1 MKRYGGKYMKNRN
14 ILILL
19 SIILMFA
26 VTACNSS
33 QPTVKDRE
41 GNDIILPEKI
51 NRIVSTAP
59 SNTEILVALG
69 LGDKIIGAD
78 KYSKDVEG
86 INPDVTFFD
95 MMNPDAET
103 IVNLNPDIII
113 ASEINKLG
121 GRDPFSLLKESGT
134 SVVYIPISDSI
145 QGIYDDISFIGEV
158 TGTKDKADKIIENM
172 KDEIDKYRKIGEGI
186 TKRKKVYFE
195 ISPAPNLFTFGK
207 GSFLQ
212 EILEIAG
219 VDNVFADKGK
229 GIAISSEAVLEANP
243 EVILTNVNYIENP
256 IEELKNR
263 DGWDSIAAV
272 ASDQVFYIDA
282 NSSSRPTQNII
293 KALKE
298 IAHAV
303 YPDIYE

>member
-1 MKRYGGKYMKNRN
+1 
-14 ILILL
+14 
-19 SIILMFA
+19 
-26 VTACNSS
+26 
-33 QPTVKDRE
+33 
-41 GNDIILPEKI
+41 
-51 NRIVSTAP
+51 
-59 SNTEILVALG
+59 
-69 LGDKIIGAD
+69 
-78 KYSKDVEG
+78 
-86 INPDVTFFD
+86 
-95 MMNPDAET
+95 
-103 IVNLNPDIII
+103 
-113 ASEINKLG
+113 
-121 GRDPFSLLKESGT
+121 
-134 SVVYIPISDSI
+134 
-145 QGIYDDISFIGEV
+145 
-158 TGTKDKADKIIENM
+158 M

-256 IEELKNR
+256 VEELKNR

-298 IAHAV
+298 IAQAV
-303 YPDIYE
+303 YPYIYE

>member
-1 MKRYGGKYMKNRN
+1 MKNRN
-14 ILILL
+14 LL
-19 SIILMFA
+19 ALLLIILMYA
-26 VTACNSS
+26 LTACNSS
-33 QPTVKDRE
+33 QPTIKDRE
-41 GNDIILPEKI
+41 GNDVILPKKI
-51 NRIVSTAP
+51 ERIVSTAP

-69 LGDKIIGAD
+69 LGDKIVGAD

-86 INPDVTFFD
+86 INPDITFFD

-103 IVNLNPDIII
+103 IINLNPDIII
-113 ASEINKLG
+113 ASGINKLG
-121 GRDPFSLLKESGT
+121 GNDPFSLLKESGI

-145 QGIYDDISFIGEV
+145 QGIYDDISFIGEI

-172 KDEIDKYRKIGEGI
+172 KNEIDKYKKISEEI
-186 TKRKKVYFE
+186 TKKKKVYFE

-219 VDNVFADKGK
+219 ADNVFADKGK

-263 DGWDSIAAV
+263 DGWDSITAV